1 MAAVSYLIIS
11 IEGNRMSDYHQQSS
25 AEVMKNLNVTDQ
37 GLSDYD
43 VQKRQEVYGYN
54 VLKEGKNKCIR
65 RFLWAV

>member
-1 MAAVSYLIIS
+1 
-11 IEGNRMSDYHQQSS
+11 MSDYHQQSS

-54 VLKEGKNKCIR
+54 VLKEGKKQVHSPFSLGSLKIY
-65 RFLWAV
+65 